1 MNAHTFRIVPTVALL
16 LAIGLSWAGDA
27 HGERPGRRFQSRLG
41 NVWGMS
47 GRAYATE
54 FDTTPDVRFA
64 TDEMQEAEE
73 RAVEGVEV
81 AEANA
86 TAEALGGGRLAS
98 RSSGSWRADNEEDL
112 GASVVGY
119 DRSLRSASRTTAGLF
134 EEDYVFVDDEP
145 WTWQI
150 LPEGL
155 IFKPFLADT
164 KASRFAA
171 HIINLQGQGWM
182 WEGVLGTQ
190 VGLLRYGNND
200 PIRPVG
206 FQVDAEGSAS
216 VRLDI
221 PDDVDVTSVDF
232 RGGIPVTFGW
242 GRHRTRIGYYHLS
255 SHLGDEF
262 LIKNPGF
269 NRLNYAR
276 DVLYLGHAVF
286 LTPKLRVYGQVGWAF
301 YTDVAEEWEFQV
313 GLEYAPVGPTGIY
326 GAPFFAI
333 NGDSRQEV
341 NFGGSLTVEAGWAWV
356 GETGRMLRTGLLY
369 FNGESNQ
376 YSFYDEF
383 EQQIGFGLWY
393 DF

>member
-1 MNAHTFRIVPTVALL
+1 MNAYCQRILLVCCSL
-16 LAIGLSWAGDA
+16 LAIGLSWAEDVR
-27 HGERPGRRFQSRLG
+27 GERPNRRFQTRLG
-41 NVWGMS
+41 HVWGMS
-47 GRAYATE
+47 GRVHPSELDGADE
-54 FDTTPDVRFA
+54 IRFA
-64 TDEMQEAEE
+64 TDALSEAEE
-73 RAVEGVEV
+73 RATGEPLPGSEGSS
-81 AEANA
+81 EA
-86 TAEALGGGRLAS
+86 
-98 RSSGSWRADNEEDL
+98 D
-112 GASVVGY
+112 SVVDRGTTPAGY
-119 DRSLRSASRTTAGLF
+119 GYYLRSASRATSELF
-134 EEDYVFVDDEP
+134 DEADLVTDDEP

-155 IFKPFLADT
+155 IFRPFLADT

-171 HIINLQGQGWM
+171 HIINLEGQGWM

-206 FQVDAEGSAS
+206 FQVDAEGAAH

-221 PDDVDVTSVDF
+221 PENVDVNAVDF

-242 GRHRTRIGYYHLS
+242 GRHRTRVGYYHLS

-262 LIKNPGF
+262 LLRNPGF

-276 DVLYLGHAVF
+276 DVLYVGHAVY
-286 LTPKLRVYGQVGWAF
+286 LTPLLRVYGQVGWAF
-301 YTDVAEEWEFQV
+301 YTDVAKEWEFLA
-313 GLEYAPVGPTGIY
+313 GIEYAPCGPTGVY

-333 NGDSRQEV
+333 NGHSRQEV

-369 FNGESNQ
+369 YNGESNQ
-376 YSFYDEF
+376 YSFYDDF

>member
-1 MNAHTFRIVPTVALL
+1 MSAYCQCILLVCCSL
-16 LAIGLSWAGDA
+16 LALGLSWAEDVR
-27 HGERPGRRFQSRLG
+27 GERPNRRLQTRLG
-41 NVWGMS
+41 HVWGMS
-47 GRAYATE
+47 VRVYPTE
-54 FDTTPDVRFA
+54 LNGTDEIRFA
-64 TDEMQEAEE
+64 SDELSGMEE
-73 RAVEGVEV
+73 RATGESLSGS
-81 AEANA
+81 
-86 TAEALGGGRLAS
+86 GGRGEAES
-98 RSSGSWRADNEEDL
+98 AAEQGTTQAGFGS
-112 GASVVGY
+112 Y
-119 DRSLRSASRTTAGLF
+119 LRSASRTPSELLVEA
-134 EEDYVFVDDEP
+134 YIPADDEP

-155 IFKPFLADT
+155 IFRPFLADT

-171 HIINLQGQGWM
+171 HIIHLDGQGWL

-206 FQVDAEGSAS
+206 IQVDAEGAAH

-221 PDDVDVTSVDF
+221 PENVDVNAVDF

-242 GRHRTRIGYYHLS
+242 GRHRTRVGYYHLS

-262 LIKNPGF
+262 LLRNPGF

-276 DVLYLGHAVF
+276 DVLYLGHAVN
-286 LTPKLRVYGQVGWAF
+286 LTPLLRVYGQVGWAF

-313 GLEYAPVGPTGIY
+313 GLEYAPAGPTGVH

-333 NGDSRQEV
+333 NGHSRQEV

-356 GETGRMLRTGLLY
+356 GETGRMLRSGLLY
-369 FNGESNQ
+369 YNGESNQ
-376 YSFYDEF
+376 YSFYDDF